1 MRVLARVRRASRQ
14 YFLWRAGRSRDITA
28 WSRRCDA
35 SAVRQVAL
43 LASCTIVRFI
53 ALFAHLALIF
63 I

>member
-1 MRVLARVRRASRQ
+1 MRVLARVQRLATI
-14 YFLWRAGRSRDITA
+14 FLWRAMSPAQRWRGHGAAMPA
-28 WSRRCDA
+28 WSARG
-35 SAVRQVAL
+35 AL